1 MRPNGN
7 WLRLACSAALAAGA
21 LGCGG
26 GSDPRATLEEYF
38 EALGNGDGAKACE
51 FFTAELLVA
60 EGLSKEQCAREL
72 SWAEDDSD
80 RDEYAHA
87 SESIAKVEE
96 DGDRATVMMT
106 EFEFDSFELQRVD
119 GDWKISRMVD

>member
-1 MRPNGN
+1 LRPNGN
-7 WLRLACSAALAAGA
+7 WGWLACSAALAAGV

-26 GSDPRATLEEYF
+26 SDARATLEAYF

-51 FFTAELLVA
+51 FFTAELLVG
-60 EGLSKEQCAREL
+60 EGRSKEECARDL
-72 SWAEDDSD
+72 SWAEDDPD

-87 SESIAKVEE
+87 SESIARVEE
-96 DGDRATVMMT
+96 DRDRATVTMT
-106 EFEFDSFELQRVD
+106 DFEFDSFKLERVD